1 MTKEHVRKMSGVLAS
16 IFAHTGHIS
25 KDEAKE
31 ISGLDDTAFE
41 ETFEKASRV
50 ADKFLDTEGK
60 KLDKFSEHFGKE
72 IETYMKKVYG
82 HLLDD

>member
-1 MTKEHVRKMSGVLAS
+1 MAKEHVRKMSGVLAS

-31 ISGLDDTAFE
+31 ISGLDDSAFE
-41 ETFEKASRV
+41 EAFEKASRV
-50 ADKFLDTEGK
+50 ADKFMTTEGR

-72 IETYMKKVYG
+72 IEAYMRKVFG